1 MVGVSKLTVKLKIRP
16 RFQSNNNHI
25 VAAIVVNGR
34 TSAQPIKSF
43 KEDIQRW
50 DNHCLADPL
59 FYRSDRI
66 DMVIGVEIFS
76 EVVQPGVRKCGKIL
90 GQATTL
96 GWILSGVL
104 NTRDD
109 SKTVLFAITTDI
121 ERFWGME
128 EINGEP
134 ERQEDDD
141 ICEDL
146 FKRTT
151 VLDENN
157 RFVVKLQFK
166 EERQLGTRGKWRWQG
181 C

>member
-1 MVGVSKLTVKLKIRP
+1 MGLGNTLVGVSKLTVKLKIRP

-25 VAAIVVNGR
+25 VEAIVVNGL

-104 NTRDD
+104 NTRENCIICDHNGYR
-109 SKTVLFAITTDI
+109 AIL
-121 ERFWGME
+121 G
-128 EINGEP
+128 NG
-134 ERQEDDD
+134 R
-141 ICEDL
+141 
-146 FKRTT
+146 
-151 VLDENN
+151 N
-157 RFVVKLQFK
+157 
-166 EERQLGTRGKWRWQG
+166 KWRTRAAG
-181 C
+181 RRRYM